1 MPQDTLVKC
10 SWTCKKRKHFSTSS
24 DVRCVQDLH
33 TAISLTCVQQFSSEF
48 KKCACYFILL
58 ENSPSS
64 VPDNQKSHLTR
75 HEFEAVNQMLSP
87 IWMGHF
93 ILEENTV
100 KCGAVADLTSK
111 WNHNTRVS
119 ARRVDYVLVWLSEMI
134 HSLWFLTSLP
144 ALQLTVLQEAA
155 GRGSGRV
162 WCLDVFSFHWTP
174 AAVWRP
180 SHDSPV
186 FSGADEITALTG
198 QDQQLALACFI
209 PIAWSS
215 PSTCS
220 TSHYKGFGSLMYHV
234 AQQTHIFVMIS

>member
-1 MPQDTLVKC
+1 VPQDTLVKC

-48 KKCACYFILL
+48 KKCVCYFILL

-134 HSLWFLTSLP
+134 HSLPLMRSLVFNITSCIAAHCSARGSREGKWTGVMFGCVFFPLNSCCGLK
-144 ALQLTVLQEAA
+144 AFSWLSCVLWSRWDHSTDGTGPAA
-155 GRGSGRV
+155 GAGM
-162 WCLDVFSFHWTP
+162 LH
-174 AAVWRP
+174 
-180 SHDSPV
+180 SHCMV
-186 FSGADEITALTG
+186 LTIH
-198 QDQQLALACFI
+198 L
-209 PIAWSS
+209 
-215 PSTCS
+215 
-220 TSHYKGFGSLMYHV
+220 
-234 AQQTHIFVMIS
+234 